1 MPTFVDGPGEITLSE
16 GYNELKKPIASYEA
30 QSNIP
35 GDDRVFFTL
44 VNGRTEKTNKEATFR
59 HVDNPLNARK
69 VDIYLAKPMDYE
81 KVSEYMLTIQVQ
93 NTPGLVAEAQ
103 LKIKVKVSQR
113 IARGFL
119 FVHTVITATS

>member
-119 FVHTVITATS
+119 FVHTDHC